1 MSDVPPGHESLVGEC
16 SHSKSLSY
24 GAFAMLLVF
33 WGAKV
38 PSVESTVPHIG
49 EITNTVAV
57 SFSGMVG
64 WQAIRQA
71 RIGLGLW
78 WSRHVEITG
87 RATLSLGKRP
97 RDGDSHHSDSS

>member
-1 MSDVPPGHESLVGEC
+1 MPRGRAPQLVGEC
-16 SHSKSLSY
+16 SHSKSLPY

-38 PSVESTVPHIG
+38 PPVESAVPHIG

-64 WQAIRQA
+64 WQAAGQA
-71 RIGLGLW
+71 RARLRRW
-78 WSRHVEITG
+78 WSRHVEIG
-87 RATLSLGKRP
+87 AYARVSLGKRP
-97 RDGDSHHSDSS
+97 GNGDSRHGDSS